1 MPAAAFYGDLFPFP
15 GGSCILTVDAAP
27 ARYTGSTGRRGDD
40 GRKGG
45 KCVEL
50 LICCAILLVTVVL
63 VFLSARH
70 SLRTMDENA
79 GRAMKQISAHLST
92 RFDAVLALLEVAQG
106 YAGENMAALAEQ
118 LRLRRRVIG
127 PLSTPEEVRQQEQ
140 LLDDVLAAVSTTAD
154 RHPGLR
160 ADEAYSRLFGTS
172 DCCEQMLR
180 TSRLLYN
187 DAVTRLDRA
196 VRSFPTSWA
205 ARLCGVK
212 RRQHW
217 EA

>member
-1 MPAAAFYGDLFPFP
+1 M
-15 GGSCILTVDAAP
+15 
-27 ARYTGSTGRRGDD
+27 
-40 GRKGG
+40 
-45 KCVEL
+45 EL

-118 LRLRRRVIG
+118 LRH
-127 PLSTPEEVRQQEQ
+127 
-140 LLDDVLAAVSTTAD
+140 DVLAAVSTTAD

>member
-1 MPAAAFYGDLFPFP
+1 M
-15 GGSCILTVDAAP
+15 
-27 ARYTGSTGRRGDD
+27 
-40 GRKGG
+40 
-45 KCVEL
+45 EL
-50 LICCAILLVTVVL
+50 LICCAILLVTVLV

-70 SLRTMDENA
+70 TLRALDENA
-79 GRAMKQISAHLST
+79 GRAMKQCGTHLST

-106 YAGENMAALAEQ
+106 YAGDNMAALAEQ

-127 PLSTPEEVRQQEQ
+127 SSATPEEVRQQEQ

-160 ADEAYSRLFGTS
+160 ADESYSRLFGTS

-205 ARLCGVK
+205 ARLYGVK
-212 RRQHW
+212 QRPYW

>member
-1 MPAAAFYGDLFPFP
+1 M
-15 GGSCILTVDAAP
+15 
-27 ARYTGSTGRRGDD
+27 
-40 GRKGG
+40 
-45 KCVEL
+45 EL
-50 LICCAILLVTVVL
+50 LICCAILLATVVL

-79 GRAMKQISAHLST
+79 GRAMKQIGTHLST
-92 RFDAVLALLEVAQG
+92 RFDAVLALL
-106 YAGENMAALAEQ
+106 ALAEQ

-127 PLSTPEEVRQQEQ
+127 PSSTPEEVRQQEQ

-160 ADEAYSRLFGTS
+160 TDEAYSRLFGTS

>member
-1 MPAAAFYGDLFPFP
+1 M
-15 GGSCILTVDAAP
+15 
-27 ARYTGSTGRRGDD
+27 
-40 GRKGG
+40 
-45 KCVEL
+45 EL

-79 GRAMKQISAHLST
+79 GRAMKKISAHLST

>member
-1 MPAAAFYGDLFPFP
+1 
-15 GGSCILTVDAAP
+15 
-27 ARYTGSTGRRGDD
+27 
-40 GRKGG
+40 
-45 KCVEL
+45 
-50 LICCAILLVTVVL
+50 
-63 VFLSARH
+63 
-70 SLRTMDENA
+70 MDENA

-154 RHPGLR
+154 RYPGLR

>member
-1 MPAAAFYGDLFPFP
+1 MD
-15 GGSCILTVDAAP
+15 
-27 ARYTGSTGRRGDD
+27 
-40 GRKGG
+40 
-45 KCVEL
+45 L
-50 LICCAILLVTVVL
+50 LICCAILLATVVL

-160 ADEAYSRLFGTS
+160 TDEAYSRLFGTS

>member
-1 MPAAAFYGDLFPFP
+1 M
-15 GGSCILTVDAAP
+15 
-27 ARYTGSTGRRGDD
+27 
-40 GRKGG
+40 
-45 KCVEL
+45 EL

-106 YAGENMAALAEQ
+106 YAGDSMAALAEQ

-160 ADEAYSRLFGTS
+160 ADEAY
-172 DCCEQMLR
+172 
-180 TSRLLYN
+180 
-187 DAVTRLDRA
+187 AVTRLDRA